1 MKAREVAFGGLVG
14 AEGQSA
20 PLFDP
25 VDAPFGR
32 VALLVELCIMAE
44 RAAATGAAVL
54 VVGRLVGLFG
64 DDGLDVAP
72 AQIEAVAAGGVGL
85 VGGHRGRAGA
95 WATDGQP
102 DLDPGQ
108 DGAEPWAV
116 AGLARGQDE
125 GQRTASPVGRQVD
138 LAGQPAP
145 RAAQPGHRRPYS
157 APPS

>member
-1 MKAREVAFGGLVG
+1 MKAREVAFGGLIE

-32 VALLVELCIMAE
+32 VALLVELCIMAD
-44 RAAATGAAVL
+44 RAAATGAAL
-54 VVGRLVGLFG
+54 LTVGRLVGLLG
-64 DDGLDVAP
+64 DDGLDAAS

-95 WATDGQP
+95 RTTDGQA

-108 DGAEPWAV
+108 DGAKLWAV
-116 AGLARGQDE
+116 AGLAWGQDE
-125 GQRTASPVGRQVD
+125 RQRTASPVGRQVD

-145 RAAQPGHRRPYS
+145 RAA
-157 APPS
+157 